1 MSESKFD
8 LPSLIRYMREKKSL
22 WLALAALLIGVVLIL
37 FGGSDASRAVS
48 ASLDSS
54 VDPQSGEYE
63 QRLEARVKEL
73 LERVSGVSDVTVMV
87 TLDSLSEQVYAQNYR
102 SSESDS
108 STDIDLEYVNGQNG
122 LVPTKELSPSVRG
135 IAVVCRGG
143 DDAEVA
149 LKLTRLLS
157 SLFGIPSSS
166 VSVTGAKE
174 T

>member
-1 MSESKFD
+1 MSDSKFE
-8 LPSLIRYMREKKSL
+8 LTSVIRYMREKKSL
-22 WLALAALLIGVVLIL
+22 WLALAALLVGVVLIL
-37 FGGSDASRAVS
+37 FGGSDTSRAVS
-48 ASLDSS
+48 ASPESG
-54 VDPQSGEYE
+54 VDIQSGEYE

-73 LERVSGVSDVTVMV
+73 LERVSGVSNVSVMI
-87 TLDSLSEQVYAQNYR
+87 TLDSLTEQVYAQNYR

-108 STDIDLEYVNGQNG
+108 STDVGLEYVTGQDG

-174 T
+174 A